1 MVLFSWVQFLK
12 EDALRFLDIQTL
24 LQLPSDEHN
33 TQQDPLNA
41 ALADPKNN
49 QHTPKSEHT
58 DSQSCDDSGS
68 CKSDLSAPS
77 LEVSQDPSTS
87 DSQGAVALI
96 QNTSNDSDHSAQAS
110 DGRKEA
116 EQTLKS
122 SSSSDPV
129 DQSEQGAA
137 SLPVHPRESPQNKDK
152 PPSGLSLTPSQT
164 LLSQLLI
171 YNAAQKQKVFATTV
185 FDCAVC
191 YTSWLGLDC
200 VQLPECGHIFCQS
213 CLAEFCKL
221 QITEGNVRGVTCPE
235 AACPATPTPAQVQS

>member
-24 LQLPSDEHN
+24 LQLPSCEN
-33 TQQDPLNA
+33 STEQDVS
-41 ALADPKNN
+41 DP
-49 QHTPKSEHT
+49 
-58 DSQSCDDSGS
+58 
-68 CKSDLSAPS
+68 CKPDLSAPS

-96 QNTSNDSDHSAQAS
+96 QTTNDSDHITQAS
-110 DGRKEA
+110 DAKEV
-116 EQTLKS
+116 EQTLKP

-137 SLPVHPRESPQNKDK
+137 SLPIPPRESSQNKDK

-185 FDCAVC
+185 FDCAIC
-191 YTSWLGLDC
+191 YTSWLGSEC
-200 VQLPECGHIFCQS
+200 VQLTECGHIFCQA
-213 CLAEFCKL
+213 CLAEFCKV

-235 AACPATPTPAQVQS
+235 ADCSATPTPAQVQS